1 VSIPRISTR
10 RCCGSPASTTFL
22 PTALS
27 RLVPDG
33 HPTAE
38 AARRRTVKRHLAT
51 YGYAEAV
58 DFSFSDPDGDLG
70 FPMI

>member
-1 VSIPRISTR
+1 MLRIS
-10 RCCGSPASTTFL
+10 GFDNL
-22 PTALS
+22 PSDRPLS